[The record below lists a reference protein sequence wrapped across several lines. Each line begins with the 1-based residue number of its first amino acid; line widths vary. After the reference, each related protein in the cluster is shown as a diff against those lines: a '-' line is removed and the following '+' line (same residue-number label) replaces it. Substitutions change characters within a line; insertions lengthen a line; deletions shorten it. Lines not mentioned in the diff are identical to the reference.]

1 MITAK
6 VKLTKKT
13 SHDDSNKGAAVL
25 LSFDPDYQDG
35 RNKAW
40 AEATPHLSLTMTV
53 QGAVAARFTEGAAY
67 TLQFVEEAPDVADE
81 ENVEKVSRKA

>member
-6 VKLTKKT
+6 VKLNKKT
-13 SHDDSNKGAAVL
+13 SHDDSNKGAPVL

-53 QGAVAARFTEGAAY
+53 QGKVAAHFTEGAAY
-67 TLQFVEEAPDVADE
+67 TLQFVEEEPEAEQAEV
-81 ENVEKVSRKA
+81 KK